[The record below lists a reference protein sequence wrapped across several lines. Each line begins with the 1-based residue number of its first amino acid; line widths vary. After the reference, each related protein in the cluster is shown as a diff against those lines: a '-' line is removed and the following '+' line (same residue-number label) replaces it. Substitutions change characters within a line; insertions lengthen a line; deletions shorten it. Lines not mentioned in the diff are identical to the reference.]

1 LPLARGAL
9 FTAAL
14 VVFVDVMKELP
25 ATLMLRP
32 FNVDTLAVMAD
43 NYARDERLA
52 NAGWPTLLL
61 VLLALPAVLW
71 LTRKISASRPGEP

>member
-1 LPLARGAL
+1 
-9 FTAAL
+9 
-14 VVFVDVMKELP
+14 MKELP